1 MKKLFWLCLALCLA
15 LPAAAQREYGLRFS
29 SLINDELTLENAIRL
44 GLENNSDFLAAQQE
58 IIIAEQKVK
67 EAGLNDFRRD
77 TLWVAI
83 KDTLFGKGFNADS
96 LPFIPYGK
104 GARFELETRTD
115 STYSGMPLYL
125 FQAQAAFDTFL
136 NDLNRQQL
144 NALKATCEKENKYA
158 GLRVGDIEQPN
169 NNAGN
174 WE

>member
-1 MKKLFWLCLALCLA
+1 MTDDQLGK
-15 LPAAAQREYGLRFS
+15 GLT
-29 SLINDELTLENAIRL
+29 EEKAV
-44 GLENNSDFLAAQQE
+44 Q
-58 IIIAEQKVK
+58 IIETGNWQKVK